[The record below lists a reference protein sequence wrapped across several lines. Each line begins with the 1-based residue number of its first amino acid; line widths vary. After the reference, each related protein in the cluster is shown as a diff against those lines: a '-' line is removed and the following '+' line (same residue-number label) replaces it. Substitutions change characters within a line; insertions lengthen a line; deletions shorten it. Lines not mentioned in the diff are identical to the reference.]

1 MRLARAAALMAD
13 GKPEEATRELTAALA
28 QGEGAVAHL
37 GLGRIAFD
45 RKQWDEAERE
55 FVEAR
60 DGGTTPIAAAAEY
73 GIAAVLWNQG
83 KRADFNRFAT
93 AILTQ
98 PTNATTT
105 PQVLGATAVVA
116 ADEQKWKEA
125 RAATQRLIKEFPAS
139 DTTPAV
145 LAQVGAAAGRGGEWT
160 LAGDVLQTLATRYP
174 THGATRDVRLDYA
187 EALVRTG
194 AVAEARTRLQ
204 AFVDTSPA
212 QDPAL
217 PRALLLL
224 GRSYETA
231 GDQAQALDLYARVTR
246 DYPAWEG
253 AATLGQARVAMIDG
267 KWAEAQPLFERA
279 LSASD
284 VQVATE
290 AAYRLGE
297 GYRGAGRHQQAV
309 DAYMTAAYVAPDTPL
324 GRRALLGAGQSFAAL
339 KQPDFAV
346 IVYKKLLASS
356 GIEAELAEAAK
367 KNLRA
372 LGAN

>member
-1 MRLARAAALMAD
+1 M
-13 GKPEEATRELTAALA
+13 
-28 QGEGAVAHL
+28 
-37 GLGRIAFD
+37 
-45 RKQWDEAERE
+45 
-55 FVEAR
+55 
-60 DGGTTPIAAAAEY
+60 
-73 GIAAVLWNQG
+73 
-83 KRADFNRFAT
+83 
-93 AILTQ
+93 
-98 PTNATTT
+98 
-105 PQVLGATAVVA
+105 
-116 ADEQKWKEA
+116 
-125 RAATQRLIKEFPAS
+125 
-139 DTTPAV
+139 
-145 LAQVGAAAGRGGEWT
+145 GAAAGRGGEWT
-160 LAGDVLQTLATRYP
+160 LASDVLQTLATRYP

-309 DAYMTAAYVAPDTPL
+309 DA
-324 GRRALLGAGQSFAAL
+324 
-339 KQPDFAV
+339 
-346 IVYKKLLASS
+346 
-356 GIEAELAEAAK
+356 
-367 KNLRA
+367 
-372 LGAN
+372 